1 MKKDINEQLTEI
13 NDQDVTST
21 VDPVIDDV
29 VINNEVTIVTDDQT
43 SIQHNEAAQR
53 SSPIII
59 QEGMYVLAV
68 ENMCVIL
75 TYIYIVTQ

>member
-1 MKKDINEQLTEI
+1 VKKDINEQLTEI

-29 VINNEVTIVTDDQT
+29 INNEVTIVTDDQT
-43 SIQHNEAAQR
+43 SIQRNEAAQR

-59 QEGMYVLAV
+59 QEGMY
-68 ENMCVIL
+68 C
-75 TYIYIVTQ
+75 